1 MMRILL
7 ALLLIAIIAA
17 GAFEWERAN
26 FVLPGPKAP
35 HGEETVVLVPA
46 GVGLAG
52 VSQELADDG
61 VVARAELFQLGVR
74 LRGNTS
80 KLKAG
85 EYAVPSRASMD
96 DIMAILIA
104 GKSIEHKFTAAEGLT
119 SDMIFKLLMADPVL
133 IGDAGSQA
141 AEGTLL
147 PETYLFTHG
156 ATRSEIVERMKTA
169 QKSLLDRLWA
179 TKAGDLPLKNEDEA
193 VILASI
199 VEKETAIP
207 EERRHVA
214 AVFENRLRLGMK
226 LQSDPTIIYA
236 ITKGY
241 PLGRRILESE
251 INAVT
256 PYNTYVI
263 PALPAGPI
271 CNPGKDAIAAVLNP
285 APSRDLYFVANGT
298 GGHAFSATQAEQDK
312 NVAIWR
318 RIESKRR

>member
-26 FVLPGPKAP
+26 FVLPGPRAR
-35 HGEETVVLVPA
+35 HGDETVVLIPPGA
-46 GVGLAG
+46 GLSGL
-52 VSQELADDG
+52 SQELADSG
-61 VVARAELFQLGVR
+61 VVDRAELFQLGVR

-104 GKSIEHKFTAAEGLT
+104 GRAIQHKFTAAEGLT
-119 SDMIFKLLMADPVL
+119 SDMIFKLLTADPAL
-133 IGDAGSQA
+133 IGDAGPEPG
-141 AEGTLL
+141 EGTLL

-156 ATRSEIVERMKTA
+156 ATRSEILQRMKAA
-169 QKSLLDRLWA
+169 QKSLLDRLWDA
-179 TKAGDLPLKNEDEA
+179 RTPNLPLKSEEEA
-193 VILASI
+193 IILASI
-199 VEKETAIP
+199 VEKETAVP

-214 AVFENRLRLGMK
+214 AVFQNRLRLGMK

-241 PLGRRILESE
+241 PLGRRILEKE
-251 INAVT
+251 ITTAT
-256 PYNTYVI
+256 PYNTYVV

-271 CNPGKDAIAAVLNP
+271 CNPGKDSLAAVLNP
-285 APSRDLYFVANGT
+285 EVSQDLYFVANGT
-298 GGHAFSATQAEQDK
+298 GGHTFSATQAEQDK

-318 RIESKRR
+318 RIQSRRP